1 MTAREYLEQYR
12 ELDIA
17 IENKRAELE
26 KLRAKAEAVTPC
38 GGGSPNGSVS
48 DKVGLNAAKLVDL
61 ENEINEDI
69 EKLFYIRDDIRK
81 QIKAIPSIRLQN
93 ILEDIYI
100 HGKTLAT
107 MAEKRG
113 CCDKQISRMHKAA
126 LSYIKISADVPECP

>member
-26 KLRAKAEAVTPC
+26 KLRAKAEAVTSC

-61 ENEINEDI
+61 ENEINEDT
-69 EKLFYIRDDIRK
+69 EKLLYIRNDIRK

-93 ILEDIYI
+93 ILEEKYI
-100 HGKTLAT
+100 HGKTLASI
-107 MAEKRG
+107 AEKRG
-113 CCDKQISRMHKAA
+113 YCEMQIKRMHKAA
-126 LSYIKISADVPECP
+126 LAYIIPLKDVTKCY